1 MSLLARNLIRMVWG
15 KAKNRVSMSGNTI
28 FYVGRIFQLYFHA
41 ADEVPEIRVQLCFG
55 RGTCPY
61 FLNRSVSIRNS
72 AILCGSSPPLFL
84 FVGFLKAAVWD
95 SALYLGKVRQNPCE
109 FIRAMQLNIMA

>member
-1 MSLLARNLIRMVWG
+1 MKCRKSGYSCVSVAGPALISSTDQYQYEIQQFSV
-15 KAKNRVSMSGNTI
+15 
-28 FYVGRIFQLYFHA
+28 A
-41 ADEVPEIRVQLCFG
+41 A
-55 RGTCPY
+55 
-61 FLNRSVSIRNS
+61 
-72 AILCGSSPPLFL
+72 APPFL